1 MKDDKP
7 TYEELAKRVQYLEKE
22 LARYQHLELI
32 NIDTS
37 NNIEF
42 DKLFD
47 LTEIQRIQDLFA
59 EATGV
64 ASIITDPNGV
74 PITLPS
80 NFCQLCS
87 IIRKTEKGL
96 KNCFHSDAI
105 IGKQNVGGAI
115 YQPCLSGGLWDGGAS
130 ISVGGKHIANWLIGQ
145 VKNRDIDESKMLD
158 YAREI
163 GADQKEFKKALS
175 EVRIMPSEQFKK
187 IADTLFFFAN
197 ELSQKAYQN
206 IQQNKLISELQLKE
220 QQLIKAKEEIEISE
234 QKFRLMLKNSS
245 DTFVL
250 INEKGEQFY
259 VSDAA
264 TRDTGFTVEE
274 LLGPIQNVI
283 YPDDF
288 ELVAKAWGDILT
300 KKDEVIRLQYRH
312 KHKTKDYIWYE
323 AVGQNYLD
331 NPVIKAVVV
340 NIRDITEIKAKE
352 QELTKAKEKAE
363 ENDRLKTAF
372 LQNMSH
378 EIRTPMNA
386 IMGFSDLLIYHTDD
400 KEKLKSFS
408 EIINQRCID
417 LLEIINDILDISKI
431 ESGQLT
437 LNIENCNIGELLT
450 ELDLFFKEH
459 QKRIGKEQIQF
470 KLQHPNN
477 KQITTIQTDKVKLKQ
492 ILINLIGNAFKF
504 TETGSIECGCK
515 IKHHQLIFFISD
527 TGIGIPPE
535 KHEMI
540 FERFSQLNHDSA
552 KNTGGTG
559 LGLSIAKGL
568 ANLLGGQI
576 WLESLPNKGTT
587 FYFSINYD
595 ITTK

>member
-1 MKDDKP
+1 MKDAKP
-7 TYEELAKRVQYLEKE
+7 TYEELTERVQYLERE
-22 LARYQHLELI
+22 LTRYQQLELI
-32 NIDTS
+32 NIDS
-37 NNIEF
+37 NNNIEF

-64 ASIITDPNGV
+64 ASLITDPEGV

-80 NFCQLCS
+80 NFCHLCT
-87 IIRKTEKGL
+87 IIRNTEKGL

-105 IGKQNVGGAI
+105 IGKQNIGGAI
-115 YQPCLSGGLWDGGAS
+115 YKPCLSGGLWDGGAS

-145 VKNRDIDESKMLD
+145 VKNDDIDENKLLD
-158 YAREI
+158 YALEI
-163 GADQKEFKKALS
+163 GADQEEFKQALN
-175 EVRIMPSEQFKK
+175 EVTSMPTEQFKK
-187 IADTLFFFAN
+187 IADILFFFAN
-197 ELSQKAYQN
+197 EISQKAYQN
-206 IQQNKLISELQLKE
+206 IQQKKLITELQHKE
-220 QQLIKAKEEIEISE
+220 SQLIKAKEEIEISE
-234 QKFRLMLKNSS
+234 HKFRLMLKNSS

-250 INEKGEQFY
+250 INEKGEQFF

-264 TRDTGFTVEE
+264 SRDTGFTIEE

-288 ELVAKAWGDILT
+288 EIVAKAWSDILT
-300 KKDEVIRLQYRH
+300 RKEEIVRLQYRH
-312 KHKTKDYIWYE
+312 RHKTKNYIWYE

-331 NPVIKAVVV
+331 NPFINAVVV
-340 NIRDITEIKAKE
+340 NIRDITEVKAKE
-352 QELTKAKEKAE
+352 LELTKAKEKAE

-437 LNIENCNIGELLT
+437 INIEDCNIKELLT
-450 ELDLFFKEH
+450 ELDFFFQEH
-459 QKRIGKEQIQF
+459 QKRIGKEHIQF
-470 KLQHPNN
+470 RLQHPDD

-504 TETGSIECGCK
+504 TDKGSIECGCK
-515 IKHHQLIFFISD
+515 QNHHQLIFYISD
-527 TGIGIPPE
+527 TGIGIPAE

-540 FERFSQLNHDSA
+540 FERFSQLHHNST

-576 WLESLPNKGTT
+576 WLESVPNKGTT
-587 FYFSINYD
+587 FYFSVNS
-595 ITTK
+595 TTSGS

>member
-1 MKDDKP
+1 MKDEKP
-7 TYEELAKRVQYLEKE
+7 TYEELTNRVQFLERE
-22 LARYQHLELI
+22 LARYQQRELTL
-32 NIDTS
+32 IDS
-37 NNIEF
+37 CNDIEF

-64 ASIITDPNGV
+64 ASIITYPNGI

-80 NFCQLCS
+80 NFCHLCT
-87 IIRKTEKGL
+87 IIRNTEKGL
-96 KNCFHSDAI
+96 KNCFHSDSI
-105 IGKQNVGGAI
+105 IGKQNVGGPI
-115 YQPCLSGGLWDGGAS
+115 YKPCLSGGLWDGGAS

-145 VKNRDIDESKMLD
+145 VKNSDIDESKMLD
-158 YAREI
+158 YAKEI
-163 GADQKEFKKALS
+163 GADQKEFKKALD
-175 EVRIMPSEQFKK
+175 EVQQMSTQQFKK

-197 ELSQKAYQN
+197 EISQKAYQN
-206 IQQNKLISELQLKE
+206 ILQKRLISELQQKE
-220 QQLIKAKEEIEISE
+220 LQLIKAKEEIEISE

-288 ELVAKAWGDILT
+288 ELVAKAWSDILT
-300 KKDEVIRLQYRH
+300 RKDEVIRLQYRH

-340 NIRDITEIKAKE
+340 NIRDITEVKAKE

-437 LNIENCNIGELLT
+437 INIEDCNIKELLT
-450 ELDLFFKEH
+450 ELDFFFQEH
-459 QKRIGKEQIQF
+459 QKRIGKEHIQF
-470 KLQHPNN
+470 HLQYPDN
-477 KQITTIQTDKVKLKQ
+477 KNIITIQTDKVKLKQ

-504 TETGSIECGCK
+504 TDKGSIECGCK
-515 IKHHQLIFFISD
+515 LNHHQLLFYISD

-540 FERFSQLNHDSA
+540 FERFSQLNHATA
-552 KNTGGTG
+552 KNSGGTG

-576 WLESLPNKGTT
+576 WLESVPNKGTT
-587 FYFSINYD
+587 FYFSVNSNPN
-595 ITTK
+595 